1 MIESMIDETRSLS
14 DNNMMHEI
22 KWRLKGNQ
30 IFASQEIIKSRE
42 KIAIDTKE
50 ICIGSEKI
58 WIWVAVDLGD
68 ETVIAVYTSCVK
80 NDATTY
86 SFLKNISG
94 LCKGQLPRIFANGE
108 NWYPWAFEKLGFRYV
123 AVAFGP
129 GSATERFLSIIGGS
143 ISRYLETVTNENT
156 PVNRLMLM
164 ENFAGLTNYW
174 NIRCMDEG
182 SNNIRICLK
191 NLTNQQIQG
200 GFLPGFHMA
209 EAKPM
214 V

>member
-1 MIESMIDETRSLS
+1 MIECMIDGTQSS
-14 DNNMMHEI
+14 FDNMTHEI

-30 IFASQEIIKSRE
+30 IFANQEIVKSRE
-42 KIAIDTKE
+42 KIAIDTKK
-50 ICIGSEKI
+50 ICIGNEKI
-58 WIWVAVDLGD
+58 WIWVAVDLSD

-86 SFLKNISG
+86 SFLRNISS

-108 NWYPWAFEKLGFRYV
+108 NWYPRAFEKLGFRYA

-129 GSATERFLSIIGGS
+129 GSATERFLSIIDDS

-156 PVNRLMLM
+156 PVNRLVLM
-164 ENFAGLTNYW
+164 ESFAGLTNYW
-174 NIRCMDEG
+174 NIRCMDGG
-182 SNNIRICLK
+182 SNNTRICLK
-191 NLTNQQIQG
+191 NLTLPG
-200 GFLPGFHMA
+200 LPGFHMA
-209 EAKPM
+209 EAKSI